1 MPLSRLRPGF
11 ALLTLLAFSGC
22 TLVHFGRLPDNPSE
36 LTAQNSKLQVENNQL
51 KQELAVS
58 QKQGTALRA
67 LLEKSPDA
75 EPASRQLVAELNETT
90 RQLAALRNDYTR
102 LQAESARLTSGT
114 APADKAAAAEN
125 PDQAADL
132 KTQLS
137 DTENKLAAALRT
149 YTQLEQEN
157 SQLHTEVD
165 KVHEENTALAAQ
177 VKDVTAQNK
186 EAQAALA
193 QLNTELLAQ
202 KDARVR
208 SQQEAET
215 LRTQLSSANDRIAT
229 LSAART
235 SSAGNAQT
243 LSSGVN
249 IAADA
254 TASEPAARFETSAA
268 RARAAR
274 NAAETGSDTSDLVRQ
289 LSELR
294 AKVSAL
300 EGERTSLQHLL
311 AATTSGTAGAD
322 GSVTKTNAEANL
334 ATALRSY
341 SVVQAENDQLKAESE
356 KAAEEKAAIEAQLAA
371 TKGAVPIAA
380 QANALRDQL
389 RQTQAQVAA
398 LAAENAQLKTKLALT
413 GPVVVAQPA
422 VSRVE
427 PPITTRPSPPSPDTP
442 AAATT
447 AVPAGRT
454 HTIAAGDTLAKI
466 SRQYYGTP
474 DRWTYILAANR
485 DILHDEKSLVIG
497 RVIRI
502 P

>member
-1 MPLSRLRPGF
+1 MHLSRFRPGV
-11 ALLTLLAFSGC
+11 ALLSLLAFSGC
-22 TLVHFGRLPDNPSE
+22 TLVHFGRLPDNPAG
-36 LTAQNSKLQVENNQL
+36 LADQNTRLQTENSQL
-51 KQELAVS
+51 HQELALA
-58 QKQGTALRA
+58 QKQGTTLRA

-90 RQLAALRNDYTR
+90 RQLAALRNDY
-102 LQAESARLTSGT
+102 ARLKAEQERLTPKE
-114 APADKAAAAEN
+114 ADVPAKASASAGASATPEN
-125 PDQAADL
+125 PDQLADL

-165 KVHEENTALAAQ
+165 KVHEENSALATQ

-202 KDARVR
+202 KEARAR
-208 SQQEAET
+208 TQQESEN

-235 SSAGNAQT
+235 STAGNAQT
-243 LSSGVN
+243 LSPGLSV
-249 IAADA
+249 AADTA
-254 TASEPAARFETSAA
+254 ASEPAARFETSAS

-274 NAAETGSDTSDLVRQ
+274 TAPDMGSDTSDLVSQ
-289 LSELR
+289 LSQLR
-294 AKVSAL
+294 AKVASL
-300 EGERTSLQHLL
+300 EGERASLQHLL
-311 AATTSGTAGAD
+311 AATTSGTPSAD
-322 GSVTKTNAEANL
+322 GTTPKTDAEANL

-356 KAAEEKAAIEAQLAA
+356 KAAAEKAAIEAQLAA

-380 QANALRDQL
+380 QANALREQL
-389 RQTQAQVAA
+389 RQTQAQAAA
-398 LAAENAQLKTKLALT
+398 LAAENSRLKTRLSLT
-413 GPVVVAQPA
+413 GPVAVAQPA
-422 VSRVE
+422 IN
-427 PPITTRPSPPSPDTP
+427 PTRPSQTPPGTP
-442 AAATT
+442 AAATAT
-447 AVPAGRT
+447 APAVRT

-466 SRQYYGTP
+466 SR
-474 DRWTYILAANR
+474 
-485 DILHDEKSLVIG
+485 
-497 RVIRI
+497 
-502 P
+502 